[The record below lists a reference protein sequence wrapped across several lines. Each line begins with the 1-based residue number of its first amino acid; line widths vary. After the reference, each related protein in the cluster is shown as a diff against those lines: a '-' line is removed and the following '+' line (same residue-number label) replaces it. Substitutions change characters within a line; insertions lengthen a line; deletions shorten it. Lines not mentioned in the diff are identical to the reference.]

1 MACEKCWVDAYLR
14 HRMDPSK
21 SQAEHYRDL
30 ILEREENWC
39 TPEEQNGTTAEADD
53 GSTTEEEG

>member
-1 MACEKCWVDAYLR
+1 MKSVGDAYLR
-14 HRMDPSK
+14 HRMDPRK

-30 ILEREENWC
+30 IHEREENWC

-53 GSTTEEEG
+53 RSTEAEEG